1 MRQIAGAYGGRLWVG
16 PGPSTAGPLRR
27 RLPTTCVS
35 PCHATVGTIQFLGC
49 DEGLA
54 AIRKTDEEIVIVP
67 DAGTFSLIV
76 YANRKNQDWI
86 RKLVEA
92 LDQRRPQVLIDVTLV
107 EITRTEAFTYDLNWI
122 QGIPNLSVTSGVT
135 GTLVPTVPGTPP
147 VRLPQDVTN
156 TLSQSGRDHLL
167 DLQSDSGSFR
177 GFYGDRHINVLLQAM
192 ASKNYGRVL
201 AKPKVL
207 VNDNEPGTIKTTDTT
222 YVEVTSSVPVS
233 TGNAG
238 PDTTLIE
245 TSRKFESY
253 EAGIELQIT
262 PHISEGDLLRLK
274 IELSRS
280 DFLEAG
286 SLERPPDKRAN
297 NLATAV
303 TVPDGST
310 IILGGLQKLNQ
321 NKSGRKVP
329 ILGDLPLIGG
339 LFRGISNRDSQSN
352 LYVFV
357 KAEVIRPAG
366 LAAQR
371 LGDLETLSGRD
382 RDAFERH
389 EQEFQKYQVWPGI
402 KPKPVPPA
410 KALEAR

>member
-1 MRQIAGAYGGRLWVG
+1 
-16 PGPSTAGPLRR
+16 
-27 RLPTTCVS
+27 
-35 PCHATVGTIQFLGC
+35 
-49 DEGLA
+49 
-54 AIRKTDEEIVIVP
+54 
-67 DAGTFSLIV
+67 
-76 YANRKNQDWI
+76 
-86 RKLVEA
+86 
-92 LDQRRPQVLIDVTLV
+92 
-107 EITRTEAFTYDLNWI
+107 
-122 QGIPNLSVTSGVT
+122 
-135 GTLVPTVPGTPP
+135 
-147 VRLPQDVTN
+147 VRLPQDITN
-156 TLSQSGRDHLL
+156 TLSQSGRDHLI
-167 DLQSDSGSFR
+167 DLQSDSGNFR
-177 GFYGDRHINVLLQAM
+177 GFYGDRHINILLQAM

-238 PDTTLIE
+238 TETSLIE
-245 TSRKFESY
+245 TSRKFQSY

-286 SLERPPDKRAN
+286 SVVRPPDTRAN

-321 NKSGRKVP
+321 NKSSRKVP
-329 ILGDLPLIGG
+329 ILGDLPFIGG
-339 LFRGISNRDSQSN
+339 LFRGINNRDSQSN

-357 KAEVIRPAG
+357 KAEIIRPAG
-366 LAAQR
+366 LTAHR
-371 LGDLETLSGRD
+371 MEDLEALSRRD

-389 EQEFQKYQVWPGI
+389 EQEFQKYQVWPGV

-410 KALEAR
+410 KALDAR